1 MAKTKEEIIQYLKK
15 QNWGKMWIDN
25 IHLHAASVVPNTLDG
40 HLEKMF
46 SHYSSH
52 LDRWMICNAV
62 SIRNTRQGNK
72 YWEAVQKEW
81 RRWYNS

>member
-1 MAKTKEEIIQYLKK
+1 MAKTKEEIIQYLKSK
-15 QNWGKMWIDN
+15 NWGAMWIEN
-25 IHLHAASVVPNTLDG
+25 IERHSTSVVPRHLDG

-46 SHYSSH
+46 SHYQSY

-62 SIRNTRQGNK
+62 SIRSTRQGDT
-72 YWEAVQKEW
+72 YWKAVQNEW